1 MKKIIIALLIIA
13 VPLLVGFYFA
23 WGGLFHPFVEK
34 DYELRPSVPGAFSSL
49 IKELE
54 SDGIVVN
61 GKVFRTLAVMTRSDK
76 KLQSGYYHFSTRMP
90 VWEILRK
97 LKKGDFVR
105 VEVLVKEG
113 DDLYD
118 TALEMEK
125 TGAISNRTAFI
136 AYMHSKPVLT
146 RVTNFLERKNIRL
159 KGLVSAEGFIYPDT
173 YRVKKGEGREE
184 ILSLGL
190 ENFDKKIIAFW
201 EDKKKMTGPEDF
213 YHFLRAASLI
223 EKETAVPSERP
234 LVSSVLANRLRIGDK
249 LRFDPTIIYALKR
262 EGQYEENLH
271 NGVVKIL
278 NKHFY
283 LDSKWNSY
291 YYKGL
296 PPTPICCPSVSSFE
310 AALFP
315 ARTDYFFFVARGGG
329 SREHAF
335 SKTYEEHLANVKKY
349 QLHQ

>member
-1 MKKIIIALLIIA
+1 MKKILIAALVIA
-13 VPLLVGFYFA
+13 IPLLLLFYFA
-23 WGGLFHPFVEK
+23 WGGLFHAFVEK
-34 DYELRPSVPGAFSSL
+34 DYELRPSAPGAFSTL
-49 IKELE
+49 IKQLE
-54 SDGIVVN
+54 DDGIVVN
-61 GKVFRTLAVMTRSDK
+61 GKVFRALAVMTRSDK

-90 VWEILRK
+90 IWEILRK

-105 VEVLVKEG
+105 VEVLIKEG

-125 TGAISNRTAFI
+125 TGAVSNRSVFVD
-136 AYMHSKPVLT
+136 YMHSKSALT
-146 RVTNFLERKNIRL
+146 RVTNFLERKGIHL

-184 ILSLGL
+184 ILNLGL
-190 ENFDKKIIAFW
+190 ENFDKKIISFW
-201 EDKKKMTGPEDF
+201 EDKKKMAASSDF
-213 YHFLRAASLI
+213 YYFLKASSLI

-234 LVSSVLANRLRIGDK
+234 LVSSVLVNRLRIGDK

-271 NGVVKIL
+271 NGVIKIL

-283 LDSKWNSY
+283 LDSKWNTY
-291 YYKGL
+291 FYKGL
-296 PPTPICCPSVSSFE
+296 PPTPICCPSTSSFE

-315 ARTDYFFFVARGGG
+315 ARSDYFFFVARGGG

-335 SKTYEEHLANVKKY
+335 SKTYEEHLANIRKY
-349 QLHQ
+349 QLRQ